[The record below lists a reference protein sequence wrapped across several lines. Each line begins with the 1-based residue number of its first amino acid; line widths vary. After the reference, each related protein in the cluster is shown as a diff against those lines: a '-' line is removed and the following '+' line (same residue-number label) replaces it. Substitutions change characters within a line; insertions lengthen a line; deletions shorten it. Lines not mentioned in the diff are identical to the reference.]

1 MLFRV
6 AVLRVLGQSNLPE
19 ADRQLLLHYALFPR
33 VRGMVDGTPCTVD
46 MMEEAEAEMIKVA
59 VAEGRAVAGGSIDWS
74 NLLDLLVQN
83 LPQII
88 ALITALVAA
97 FGGLT

>member
-6 AVLRVLGQSNLPE
+6 AILRALKSTNLSD
-19 ADRQLLLHYALFPR
+19 ADRGLLVHYSLLPR
-33 VRGMVDGTPCTVD
+33 VSGAIDGKLCTVD
-46 MMEEAEAEMIKVA
+46 MMEEAEAEMTKAA
-59 VAEGRAVAGGSIDWS
+59 VAQGLAPAGGTIDWS

-88 ALITALVAA
+88 ALITALMAA
-97 FGGLT
+97 FGKA